1 MQIGNPAALDAERE
15 AMRDAFDA
23 VWMNQTERTPLALRA
38 ARCAIAL
45 DAPRLF
51 HASPNWRIL
60 PGSRSVSGTGREPL
74 LA

>member
-1 MQIGNPAALDAERE
+1 MRIGNPAKLDAERE

-23 VWMNQTERTPLALRA
+23 LWINEAERTPRAMRA
-38 ARCAIAL
+38 ARCAAAL

-60 PGSRSVSGTGREPL
+60 PGSRSVSGTGREAL